1 VTPEWSSPLF
11 GPPSRIWTGE
21 IEEHITADVAF
32 AADLYWRWTGD
43 DRFLQDEGAEM
54 IVEGARYWASRLQ
67 MEGDRGDGG
76 RAHIRGVIGPD
87 EYHSHVDD
95 SFYTNLLASW
105 HLRKAAE
112 VFDWVGHLSP
122 RRARTFNSR
131 VGLTTDEPEKWPA
144 LADKVTLHHRPDGVW
159 EQHAGFFDLETVDL
173 AAFSPRQRSMYDL
186 LGEERAEHSQVIKQA
201 DVVMAMTLLP
211 EAVGSKSR
219 RRANWDYYM
228 PRCDHG
234 SSLSMAVHSRVAAD
248 LGLNESSYALFR
260 GAMAIDLADEL
271 GNGRDGLHAAT
282 QGGILQAVLFGFAG
296 LQLEGGKPVVHP
308 RLPKHWKRLGF
319 THYYRGKRFERE
331 LRSVPT
337 RRRSVSSTKEKK
349 NKEEKE

>member
-1 VTPEWSSPLF
+1 
-11 GPPSRIWTGE
+11 
-21 IEEHITADVAF
+21 
-32 AADLYWRWTGD
+32 
-43 DRFLQDEGAEM
+43 
-54 IVEGARYWASRLQ
+54 
-67 MEGDRGDGG
+67 
-76 RAHIRGVIGPD
+76 VIGPD

-131 VGLTTDEPEKWPA
+131 LGLTTDEPEKWPA

-248 LGLNESSYALFR
+248 LGLNEASYALFR

-296 LQLEGGKPVVHP
+296 LQLEGGKPMVRP
-308 RLPKHWKRLGF
+308 RLPQHWKGLGF